1 MLYKKCCPSFE
12 LMKEMVL
19 KFDEFAV
26 VTDLHDSSIGYA
38 SETSTLLS
46 CGGSLVSKSQNY
58 VFHTIF

>member
-1 MLYKKCCPSFE
+1 
-12 LMKEMVL
+12 MKEMVL